1 MFSRQYIDKTFW
13 VLFFALIVVA
23 IIALFS
29 AGSTL
34 AYADPHSTLSPILK
48 QILFIVMGIGCA
60 YLVQFVSTP
69 WIRLGGY
76 ICLIVS
82 WFMLLS
88 MLIPGNPFVV
98 YHNGAGRWLNLF
110 GIEFQPSEI
119 TKLGLIIVVADLL
132 ARIRSKEDAKKY
144 FFITLGITVAVCLPV
159 MTGNM
164 STAVLM
170 AGIVFLM
177 WFLARLPWQYLVI
190 TGASAVAFAL
200 LFYFVVEFAF
210 VQPKRDLPKP
220 FDRAIT
226 QVGRI
231 DDMIKEHQQPASEFK
246 LTDDNYQ
253 RSIAKVAVMRGG
265 ITPFG
270 VGPGRS
276 RERDFLPLAYAD
288 YIYAIIVEET
298 GIIGGALLIVL
309 YLMILIR
316 ACFSSSKY
324 DDYQAMLMTMG
335 LALMITCQ
343 ALISMAVAVGLGP
356 VTGQPL
362 PMISKGGTSVLI
374 TSLYFGV
381 MMAVAR
387 EQNEL
392 KAGVTR
398 SVLES
403 QNDIPELSE
412 SL

>member
-13 VLFFALIVVA
+13 VLFFTLIVVA

-48 QILFIVMGIGCA
+48 QILFIVVGIGCA

-76 ICLIVS
+76 LCLIVS
-82 WFMLLS
+82 WLMLLS

-132 ARIRSKEDAKKY
+132 ARIRSKEDAKRY
-144 FFITLGITVAVCLPV
+144 FFITLGITVAVCVPI

-177 WFLARLPWQYLVI
+177 WFLARLPWHYLAI
-190 TGASAVAFAL
+190 TGASAVALAL

-210 VQPKRDLPKP
+210 VRPHRNLPKP

-231 DDMIKEHQQPASEFK
+231 DDMIAE
-246 LTDDNYQ
+246 
-253 RSIAKVAVMRGG
+253 
-265 ITPFG
+265 
-270 VGPGRS
+270 
-276 RERDFLPLAYAD
+276 
-288 YIYAIIVEET
+288 
-298 GIIGGALLIVL
+298 
-309 YLMILIR
+309 
-316 ACFSSSKY
+316 
-324 DDYQAMLMTMG
+324 
-335 LALMITCQ
+335 
-343 ALISMAVAVGLGP
+343 
-356 VTGQPL
+356 
-362 PMISKGGTSVLI
+362 
-374 TSLYFGV
+374 
-381 MMAVAR
+381 
-387 EQNEL
+387 
-392 KAGVTR
+392 
-398 SVLES
+398 
-403 QNDIPELSE
+403 
-412 SL
+412 

>member
-1 MFSRQYIDKTFW
+1 MLYCPQRRRCSGGNSGFPARQRRIFRIQPPEEKNEENSINNYDSNSFFDYSID
-13 VLFFALIVVA
+13 
-23 IIALFS
+23 
-29 AGSTL
+29 
-34 AYADPHSTLSPILK
+34 
-48 QILFIVMGIGCA
+48 
-60 YLVQFVSTP
+60 
-69 WIRLGGY
+69 
-76 ICLIVS
+76 
-82 WFMLLS
+82 
-88 MLIPGNPFVV
+88 
-98 YHNGAGRWLNLF
+98 YHNF
-110 GIEFQPSEI
+110 D
-119 TKLGLIIVVADLL
+119 KL
-132 ARIRSKEDAKKY
+132 RKKAKDE
-144 FFITLGITVAVCLPV
+144 
-159 MTGNM
+159 TGQAM
-164 STAVLM
+164 
-170 AGIVFLM
+170 
-177 WFLARLPWQYLVI
+177 
-190 TGASAVAFAL
+190 
-200 LFYFVVEFAF
+200 VEFAF

-362 PMISKGGTSVLI
+362 PMVSKGGTSVLI

-403 QNDIPELSE
+403 QNDIPELTE
-412 SL
+412 E